1 MIDLGTIEQ
10 VALREV
16 WPHEAANFTPW
27 LADNLD
33 RLGEALGLELDLQ
46 SAEAAVGAF
55 SLDILARDLGSGRP
69 VIIENQ
75 LEETNHDHLG
85 KLLTYAA
92 GYDAYAAVWLV
103 RGFRDEHRQALD
115 WLNQRTGEDTA
126 FFGVVVEAIRIDG
139 SRPASQFRVVAMPN
153 DWRKKTVT
161 DGGDKVTNGTGSE
174 RQERYLEFFQS
185 LVDTLRD
192 EYRFTN
198 SKNARP
204 QNWFAF
210 RSGSPG
216 VRYSATFMIG
226 GRYRVE
232 VYIDRGDREQT
243 KRLFDSLEQRKENIE
258 TELNEPLEWDRLENR
273 QASRISVVREG
284 SINDDDDTL
293 EEIRQWMVERLLAFK
308 RVFTP
313 HLQELVE

>member
-10 VALREV
+10 VDLREV
-16 WPHEAANFTPW
+16 WPHEATNFTPW
-27 LADNLD
+27 LEDNLD
-33 RLGEALGLELDLQ
+33 RLGEALGLDLDFQL
-46 SAEAAVGAF
+46 AEAPVGSF
-55 SLDILARDLGSGRP
+55 SLDILARDLGSDRP

-75 LEETNHDHLG
+75 LEDTNHNHLG

-103 RGFRDEHRQALD
+103 RDFRDEHRQALD

-139 SRPASQFRVVAMPN
+139 SRPAPQFRVVAMPN
-153 DWRKKTVT
+153 GWRKKTVT
-161 DGGDKVTNGTGSE
+161 DGGDKVTDGTGSE
-174 RQERYLEFFQS
+174 RQERYREFFQS

-192 EYRFTN
+192 EHRFT
-198 SKNARP
+198 SSRNARP
-204 QNWFAF
+204 QSWFAF
-210 RSGSPG
+210 SSGSRG
-216 VRYSATFMIG
+216 VQYSATFMRG
-226 GRYRVE
+226 GRARVE
-232 VYIDRGDREQT
+232 VYIDRGDRDQT
-243 KRLFDSLEQRKENIE
+243 KRLFDSLGQRKESIE
-258 TELNEPLEWDRLENR
+258 TELNEPLEWDRLEAR
-273 QASRISVVREG
+273 RASRISVVRNG